1 MKIRLTLFLLL
12 LILPG
17 CSWGSN
23 HEGQPPAFPQSTAPQ
38 FNIKEGK
45 YDPPVDLYT
54 VGSVNPNLDFIK
66 GESLEHNVH
75 TIWAE
80 NRLGIRI
87 RYLWTISG
95 TSENYANKLRLEL
108 AKGNMPDIVT
118 ARDADIIQE
127 LIDSGQFMEVG
138 ELFERHASEVWKK
151 AVAEDASAWNA
162 FVRNGHKYAI
172 PIMDYEYN
180 SDPLLWV
187 RQDWLDKLNLE
198 APQTLDELEQ
208 VMDAFTNRD
217 PDGNGIKDT
226 YGLSVGF
233 RNGPSTWMGDSSW
246 VFGAFGTVPEQWNRR
261 SDGTLEYGSVQ
272 PGARKA
278 VQLMKQWVQQ
288 GYLSADSAWLDEEG
302 AANQFISGKAGII
315 AGPHWMRGWP
325 LSSLTAADRQASVVA
340 VPIPSGPDGTA
351 MRRGTLPV
359 NGAILISTKM
369 KHPEIFFTYQNYLYD
384 YYATSTGEFANGLAE
399 NYDWA
404 TVDGQPTVLPSALP
418 LGGIRV
424 ASYTLTFD
432 GARIPSKVIKEIPK
446 DIAPVLLSQLDA
458 SRKEQ
463 FTGPPTATMKSS
475 GELLKKL
482 EQKSFQKII
491 FADSG
496 IGEFDEFVNK
506 WKAYGGL
513 SETSEV
519 NAWDRSRR
527 QVPQGQETASE

>member
-1 MKIRLTLFLLL
+1 MKIRLSLFILLL
-12 LILPG
+12 TLSGCAFRSTGESLPAA
-17 CSWGSN
+17 SP
-23 HEGQPPAFPQSTAPQ
+23 ESTAPH
-38 FNIKEGK
+38 FDVKAGK
-45 YDPPVDLYT
+45 YNPPVDLYT
-54 VGSVNPNLDFIK
+54 VGSVNPNLTFKK

-95 TSENYANKLRLEL
+95 TSETYANKLRLEL
-108 AKGNMPDIVT
+108 AKGNMPDVVT
-118 ARDADIIQE
+118 TRDANVIQE

-138 ELFERHASEVWKK
+138 SLFGQFASKVWKK
-151 AVAEDASAWNA
+151 AVAEDPSAWDSY
-162 FVRNGHKYAI
+162 VRDGHKYAI

-180 SDPLLWV
+180 SDPLLWI
-187 RQDWLDKLNLE
+187 RQDWLDKLHLS
-198 APQTLDELEQ
+198 APRTLGELEQ
-208 VMDAFTNRD
+208 VMDAFVNRD
-217 PDGNGIKDT
+217 PDGNGLKDT
-226 YGLSVGF
+226 YGLAVGF

-246 VFGAFGTVPEQWNRR
+246 IFGAFGTVPEQWNRR

-278 VQLMKQWVQQ
+278 VALMKQWVQQ
-288 GYLSADSAWLDEEG
+288 GYLSTDSAWLDEEG
-302 AANQFISGKAGII
+302 AANLFISGKAGII
-315 AGPHWMRGWP
+315 AGPYWMGGWP
-325 LSSLTAADRQASVVA
+325 LSHLTSADPQARIKAAA
-340 VPIPSGPDGTA
+340 IPAGPDGTV

-359 NGAILISTKM
+359 NGAILINKNM
-369 KHPEIFFTYQNYLYD
+369 KHPEIFFTYQNYLFD
-384 YYATSTGEFANGLAE
+384 YYATSTGEFINGLAKD
-399 NYDWA
+399 YDWTMDA
-404 TVDGQPTVLPSALP
+404 GQPTIRPSALP

-446 DIAPVLLSQLDA
+446 DIAPVLLSQKEA

-463 FTGPPTATMKSS
+463 FTGPPTVTMKSY

-496 IGEFDEFVNK
+496 IGEFDDFVDK

-513 SETSEV
+513 TETSEV

-527 QVPQGQETASE
+527 

>member
-1 MKIRLTLFLLL
+1 MKVRSPLLLLL
-12 LILPG
+12 LILSG
-17 CSWGSN
+17 CSWHST
-23 HEGQPPAFPQSTAPQ
+23 EYSQPPASPQSTAPH
-38 FNIKEGK
+38 FDVKEGK

-54 VGSVNPNLDFIK
+54 VGSVNPNLNFIK

-75 TIWAE
+75 TAWAE
-80 NRLGIRI
+80 KRLGIRI

-95 TSENYANKLRLEL
+95 TSETYANKLRLEL

-118 ARDADIIQE
+118 TRDADIIQE

-138 ELFERHASEVWKK
+138 DLFEQHASEVWKK
-151 AVAEDASAWNA
+151 AVAEDASAWNPFMRGA
-162 FVRNGHKYAI
+162 HRYAI

-187 RQDWLDKLNLE
+187 RQDWLDKLHMK

-208 VMDAFTNRD
+208 VMDAFVNQD

-246 VFGAFGTVPEQWNRR
+246 VFGAYGTVPEQWNRR
-261 SDGTLEYGSVQ
+261 SDGTLEYGSIQ
-272 PGARKA
+272 PEARKA
-278 VQLMKQWVQQ
+278 VQLMKQWMQR

-315 AGPHWMRGWP
+315 AGPYWMRGWP
-325 LSSLTAADRQASVVA
+325 LSSLTKSDAKARVRAIA
-340 VPIPSGPDGTA
+340 VPSGPGGLT

-359 NGAILISTKM
+359 NGAILINKKM
-369 KHPEIFFTYQNYLYD
+369 KHPEIFFTYQNYLFD
-384 YYATSTGEFANGLAE
+384 SYATSTGEFAHGLAE
-399 NYDWA
+399 GYDWTMA
-404 TVDGQPTVLPSALP
+404 GGQPSAQSSALP

-432 GARIPSKVIKEIPK
+432 GARIPSGVIREIPK
-446 DIAPVLLSQLDA
+446 DIAPVLLGQKEA

-463 FTGPPTATMKSS
+463 FTGPPTATMKRD

-482 EQKSFQKII
+482 EQKSFIKII
-491 FADSG
+491 FADSPLE
-496 IGEFDEFVNK
+496 EFDEFVHK
-506 WKAYGGL
+506 WNTYGGL
-513 SETSEV
+513 TETMEV
-519 NAWDRSRR
+519 NAWDQSSR
-527 QVPQGQETASE
+527 